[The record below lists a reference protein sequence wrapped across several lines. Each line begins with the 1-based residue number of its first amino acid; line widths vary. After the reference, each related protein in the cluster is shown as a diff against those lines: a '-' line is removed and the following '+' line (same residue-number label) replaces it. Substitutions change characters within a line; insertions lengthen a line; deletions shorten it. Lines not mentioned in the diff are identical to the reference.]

1 MLNIIVK
8 QRQRQIEIHQD
19 PCSIKRERGKDL
31 CGDAKG
37 ATLPPGS
44 LPIPFSLPLSSVT
57 SPQALNITHQAVHL
71 RLTQSKHWHPGLASI
86 LFSKL
91 GSNSPTLL
99 ISFIRETLPKAF
111 QSTRVDSGFKHQL
124 KFMCLLELLSV
135 LQNQLALCPIILQ
148 VVMGL
153 A

>member
-44 LPIPFSLPLSSVT
+44 LPALVISNFSPGSEHH
-57 SPQALNITHQAVHL
+57 SPGCASEAYTVKA
-71 RLTQSKHWHPGLASI
+71 LASW
-86 LFSKL
+86 L
-91 GSNSPTLL
+91 GQHPV
-99 ISFIRETLPKAF
+99 F
-111 QSTRVDSGFKHQL
+111 QTRL
-124 KFMCLLELLSV
+124 
-135 LQNQLALCPIILQ
+135 
-148 VVMGL
+148 
-153 A
+153 